1 MKDSI
6 IHFESDYME
15 GCHPKI
21 LEKIAQINFQKQVGY
36 GQDDFCQSAKQKI
49 KDSLGKFGKDAE
61 VHFLVGGTQ
70 TNSTVISCVL
80 KPWQGV
86 VSAKSG
92 HIAVHEAGAVEYTGH
107 KVMEIG
113 HKDGKIQAEELQ
125 KYLQTFKDDG
135 NNTHMV
141 EPGMVYISHPT
152 EYGTLYT
159 KNELKNIS
167 SVCKKYDIP
176 LFLDGA
182 RLGYALASFET
193 DVTLQ
198 TIGEFCDIFYIGGT
212 KVGAMFGEAVVI
224 TKKDLIPHFFTMI
237 KQHGALLAK
246 GFLLGVQFDALFSD
260 NLYFEISKNAIETA
274 MYLKQKML
282 EKGYKLY
289 LDSPTNQQFFIVENE
304 KLKKWDAKVG
314 YCFIEKYDSTHTVV
328 RFATSWA
335 TKTDDVERLI
345 ENLE

>member
-15 GCHPKI
+15 CCHPKI
-21 LEKIAQINFQKQVGY
+21 FEKITQINFQKQVGY

-125 KYLQTFKDDG
+125 EYLQTFKDDG

-141 EPGMVYISHPT
+141 ESGMVYISHPT

-159 KNELKNIS
+159 KDELQNIS
-167 SVCKKYDIP
+167 AVCKKYDVP

-182 RLGYALASFET
+182 RLGYGLASFET

-198 TIGEFCDIFYIGGT
+198 TIAEFCDVF
-212 KVGAMFGEAVVI
+212 
-224 TKKDLIPHFFTMI
+224 
-237 KQHGALLAK
+237 
-246 GFLLGVQFDALFSD
+246 
-260 NLYFEISKNAIETA
+260 
-274 MYLKQKML
+274 
-282 EKGYKLY
+282 
-289 LDSPTNQQFFIVENE
+289 
-304 KLKKWDAKVG
+304 
-314 YCFIEKYDSTHTVV
+314 
-328 RFATSWA
+328 
-335 TKTDDVERLI
+335 
-345 ENLE
+345 